1 MVSELDL
8 VQPMRDE
15 TDSWAKHAWR
25 TLTEDNGMTWIEHA
39 VGWEKFLWE
48 EYHKACGGWRK
59 LGASGGALESYG
71 AISSGAVGHEA
82 TEHMATSSAEIFA
95 ADASVAG
102 SGGLASS
109 TRARTWR

>member
-8 VQPMRDE
+8 VQPMRDQ

-25 TLTEDNGMTWIEHA
+25 DNGMTGIEHA

-48 EYHKACGGWRK
+48 EYRKACGGWRK

-71 AISSGAVGHEA
+71 A